1 MMTINRQN
9 GPQVSMCVRC
19 EDIQIK
25 NQQHLIQD
33 LEAIYAIVTV
43 FQLAHENENRTQKSF
58 IFFPKITIDF
68 KKGLQTI
75 IALIY

>member
-1 MMTINRQN
+1 MVRLHRKNKSMMTINRQN

-33 LEAIYAIVTV
+33 LEAIYAIVT
-43 FQLAHENENRTQKSF
+43 
-58 IFFPKITIDF
+58 IF
-68 KKGLQTI
+68 
-75 IALIY
+75 